1 MEKQLKDLVS
11 KELEQFYCSILLDEV
26 KEKVRKLKAYGMD
39 DAEIVSAMNEEELF
53 PQLIITE
60 DYKIVLED
68 EANTEVR
75 MEPLVKAVYL
85 LFLSHPEGIVL
96 KCLSDYRQELTQ
108 LYLLLRPIG
117 LTDRVLQS
125 IEDVTNPTK
134 NSINEK
140 CARIRKAFSE
150 LLPPCVARYYSISG
164 KRGEVK
170 KVDLVRAN
178 VVWKCKLPYPQGL
191 RM

>member
-1 MEKQLKDLVS
+1 MDNTIKKKLEDELKQ
-11 KELEQFYCSILLDEV
+11 FHCSILLDEV
-26 KEKVRKLKAYGMD
+26 KEKVRKLKAYGVD

-60 DYKIVLED
+60 DYKVMLED
-68 EANTEVR
+68 GSNTEVR
-75 MEPLVKAVYL
+75 MEPLVKAIYL

-108 LYLLLRPIG
+108 LYLLLRPTE

-150 LLPPCVARYYSISG
+150 LLPPSVARYYSISG

-170 KVDLVRAN
+170 KVDLSRDMVT
-178 VVWKCKLPYPQGL
+178 
-191 RM
+191 